1 MDSINTT
8 ETVPAPVFSA
18 EDTLILKRYF
28 ELNKRYHDKINE
40 ELTSRLQDHP
50 LWGPLLKSIPPEQIK
65 AQNAHSLE
73 LQRAAIYEGKWD
85 EYSRELITQGRMY
98 ARMHVSYSD
107 WYEIVGMYKVHI
119 MPYIKKDFAD
129 DIDQAVT
136 FLNGLSRF
144 VDFAM
149 YVIAEAY
156 FQEKNSIIAASE
168 ERFRAIF
175 ENSADYIALIGTDGA
190 IEMVNNTSSGIPKE
204 DIIGRSIYEFGTEEY
219 TAAAREAISSVF
231 RDKAP
236 ASYDTVVSL
245 PEGKKYFS
253 CTVSPILGK
262 DETVHS
268 AVVISR
274 DVTKQKKS
282 EAEIL
287 ELNTTLERKV
297 QQRTEELNSINKELE
312 SFSYSVSHDLRGPLR
327 AIHGFTQI
335 LQEETEGRMSE
346 DAADAMNEIISNSRR
361 MGVLIDD
368 LLEFS
373 RLGKQ
378 NLSKAELN
386 MQELFNSVITDLQ
399 TQRQKLPVS
408 YDLKELQKTHGD
420 RGMLRQVAF
429 NLVSN
434 AIKYSGKK
442 TEAKIEIGS
451 YPQNGSTVY
460 YVKDSGAGF
469 DMAYYDKLFGVFQR
483 LHRADEFE
491 GTGVGLAIV
500 QRIISKHSGKVWAE
514 GKVNEGATFY
524 FSLPNN

>member
-1 MDSINTT
+1 MEPTNAT
-8 ETVPAPVFSA
+8 ETVPAPVFTP
-18 EDTLILKRYF
+18 EDIRILKCYF
-28 ELNKRYHDKINE
+28 ELNRRYHEKINE
-40 ELTSRLQDHP
+40 ELTARLHHHP
-50 LWGPLLKSIPPEQIK
+50 LWGPLLKSMPPEQVK

-73 LQRAAIYEGKWD
+73 LQRAAIFEGKWD
-85 EYSRELITQGRMY
+85 DYSRELITQGRMY
-98 ARMHVSYSD
+98 ARMNVSYSD

-136 FLNGLSRF
+136 FLDGLSRF
-144 VDFAM
+144 VDYAM
-149 YVIAEAY
+149 YIIAEAY
-156 FQEKNSIIAASE
+156 FQEKNSRIAASE

-175 ENSADYIALIGTDGA
+175 ENSADYIVLIRADGT
-190 IEMVNNTSSGIPKE
+190 IEMVNHTSSENPE
-204 DIIGRSIYEFGTEEY
+204 ETVIGKSIYEFGAENSRIATQ
-219 TAAAREAISSVF
+219 EAISSVF
-231 RDKAP
+231 RDKVP
-236 ASYDTVVSL
+236 ASYNIVI
-245 PEGKKYFS
+245 PYAAGEKYFS
-253 CTVSPILGK
+253 CTASPILGK
-262 DETVHS
+262 DGAVHS

-274 DVTKQKKS
+274 DVTKQKKA

-287 ELNTTLERKV
+287 ELNSTLERKV

-335 LQEETEGRMSE
+335 LQEETAGRMSE
-346 DAADAMNEIISNSRR
+346 DAADAMNEIISNARR

-386 MQELFNSVITDLQ
+386 MRELFSSVITDLQ
-399 TQRQKLPVS
+399 TQQQKLPVS
-408 YDLKELQKTHGD
+408 YELKELQKTHGD

-442 TEAKIEIGS
+442 PEAKIEIGS